1 MISACAPSSFFE
13 FFFEIFI
20 IIFFFVLLHLLLQTI
35 PLVPSFHK
43 AWSTF
48 TVAILLFLLLLLL
61 FQFHCPFLVLPFHMP
76 PALAPLPF
84 PSVPITPTQPDSIP
98 ASEKQQLHHHHH
110 SPQQDHSVDSILE
123 ASRHLNWTAPWR
135 AGLPTPPGDMMN
147 GVAYNTFLPSSSSTA
162 TTNPSS
168 YGGKHNGLS
177 LYPYSKFSGHSC
189 PIYQPSSSSSMSS
202 SKPQSHAPSSAKVV
216 PPAES
221 GSRKK
226 TTSSSNNTALPSYLQ
241 IPSSISDSRGNLAEF
256 AAQVRSLYAWIC
268 VARKQC

>member
-1 MISACAPSSFFE
+1 MCSFLLLLP
-13 FFFEIFI
+13 FFF
-20 IIFFFVLLHLLLQTI
+20 FFKKNLHLLLQTI

-61 FQFHCPFLVLPFHMP
+61 LLFHFNCPFLVLPFHMP

-98 ASEKQQLHHHHH
+98 ASEKQQLHHHH
-110 SPQQDHSVDSILE
+110 SQQQDHSVDSFLE

-168 YGGKHNGLS
+168 YGGKHSGLS
-177 LYPYSKFSGHSC
+177 LYPYSKFPSHSR
-189 PIYQPSSSSSMSS
+189 PSYQPSSSSSMSS
-202 SKPQSHAPSSAKVV
+202 SKPQSHAPLSAKVV

-221 GSRKK
+221 GSQKK
-226 TTSSSNNTALPSYLQ
+226 TTDSSNNNTALPSYLR

-256 AAQVRSLYAWIC
+256 AAQVRSLYAWTC
-268 VARKQC
+268 VA